1 MMFSRDRVSTL
12 SNRHNDAANSKPDGL
27 RPNRNTS
34 SVAKKRAVVQQ
45 SYDGKLINEMMKMI
59 NKEDDND
66 NYNNNIGESES
77 VSEGRVKMNKNSHVD
92 IKREKRQ

>member
-12 SNRHNDAANSKPDGL
+12 SNRHGDAGNSKPDGL

-77 VSEGRVKMNKNSHVD
+77 VSEERVKMNKNSHVD
-92 IKREKRQ
+92 NKREKRQ

>member
-12 SNRHNDAANSKPDGL
+12 SNRHNQANSKPDGL

-34 SVAKKRAVVQQ
+34 SVAKKRAVIKE

-59 NKEDDND
+59 NDEEKDNK
-66 NYNNNIGESES
+66 IIRESEPAS
-77 VSEGRVKMNKNSHVD
+77 QRRVNIN
-92 IKREKRQ
+92 